1 MHGCAVDF
9 FKKLLDTQ
17 DQTDKLYREAHVF
30 APQDAATLGNY
41 ASCLLSA
48 NRVTEGL
55 ANLDRAIAALQ
66 YDFVAASHLAEVWM
80 YAVYQWLPERWTI
93 ALATLKKVLTMDKVT
108 TGNWDFSGV
117 IAAAIKR
124 DHPAAAWL
132 KPLARVCAGTAPSET
147 LASWDTWTAAKV
159 N

>member
-1 MHGCAVDF
+1 M
-9 FKKLLDTQ
+9 
-17 DQTDKLYREAHVF
+17 F

-48 NRVTEGL
+48 NRVTEGH
-55 ANLDRAIAALQ
+55 AMLDRAIAALQ
-66 YDFVAASHLAEVWM
+66 YDFVAASHLADVWM
-80 YAVYQWLPERWTI
+80 YAVCHWLPERWTI

-124 DHPAAAWL
+124 DHLAAAGSNHWL
-132 KPLARVCAGTAPSET
+132 ACALAPPPPRRLPRGTRGPQ
-147 LASWDTWTAAKV
+147 LKLI
-159 N
+159 NQ